1 MADLKN
7 VYKEDTHMKKLAS
20 ILMALALCGCGSQE
34 IESIRLSCDQKDLE
48 VDETIK
54 IKVQVEP
61 ESIELSEDSFHATKD
76 PDLDWDGEV
85 LRFTADEAGD
95 YQITASQDGVSSNT
109 LILSVKE
116 DPKTSKEKEEA
127 DDEKTSKEPEEQKTE
142 EESEVQNQPASSEET
157 EEEYTVSWS
166 QSDPLQVDE
175 VWEYGNLL
183 VNTDQDVWIRGQLP
197 QTIRDE
203 EEGMILWNEDQS
215 MMVQIEDP
223 DHLIQ
228 QGNQSVTLVGPIS
241 KTDSGY
247 KITVKRVY

>member
-1 MADLKN
+1 M
-7 VYKEDTHMKKLAS
+7 
-20 ILMALALCGCGSQE
+20 
-34 IESIRLSCDQKDLE
+34 
-48 VDETIK
+48 
-54 IKVQVEP
+54 
-61 ESIELSEDSFHATKD
+61 
-76 PDLDWDGEV
+76 
-85 LRFTADEAGD
+85 
-95 YQITASQDGVSSNT
+95 
-109 LILSVKE
+109 
-116 DPKTSKEKEEA
+116 
-127 DDEKTSKEPEEQKTE
+127 
-142 EESEVQNQPASSEET
+142 
-157 EEEYTVSWS
+157 
-166 QSDPLQVDE
+166 DE

-228 QGNQSVTLVGPIS
+228 QWNQSVTLVGPIS